1 MSEPLTPITPPPPP
15 VQPPKRSPMF
25 WVAIGCGVVI
35 LLGFLALAG
44 MCAAGGMWFKRQ
56 AAKFEQNPAVAA
68 AEMAV
73 RANPELEL
81 VESDTEK
88 GTITYRHKETGEVVT
103 VNAAEFEDGK
113 WTVETTEGTATFG
126 GGEGAAANLPSWV
139 PAYPNGSVQGTFDS
153 TSAEGRSAA
162 FTVTTS
168 DPVAAVLEFYES
180 QLEGAGLEVQKST
193 YEAAGTGP
201 GGTVSGTSA
210 DQKRT
215 VGVMVSAAD
224 GQTTAVVTFNE
235 KP

>member
-1 MSEPLTPITPPPPP
+1 MSELLTPTTPPPPP

-68 AEMAV
+68 AELAV

-88 GTITYRHKETGEVVT
+88 GTITVRNKKTGEVT
-103 VNAAEFEDGK
+103 TWDASEYESGK
-113 WTVETTEGTATFG
+113 FSVETPEGTATYG
-126 GGEGAAANLPSWV
+126 GNAPQNLPAWV
-139 PAYPNGSVQGTFDS
+139 PVYPGGTVTGNFDT
-153 TSAEGRSAA
+153 TSGEGRSVA
-162 FTVTTS
+162 FTMTTS
-168 DPVAAVLEFYES
+168 DTVAAVLEFYES
-180 QLEGAGLEVQKST
+180 QLQGAGLKVQKST
-193 YEAAGTGP
+193 FDSAGTS
-201 GGTVSGTSA
+201 GGTVGGTSE
-210 DQKRT
+210 DEKRSAS
-215 VGVMVSAAD
+215 VMVSTAD
-224 GQTTAVVTFNE
+224 GQTSAVVSFTE

>member
-1 MSEPLTPITPPPPP
+1 
-15 VQPPKRSPMF
+15 MF

-44 MCAAGGMWFKRQ
+44 MCAAGGMWFRNQ

-68 AEMAV
+68 AELAV

-88 GTITYRHKETGEVVT
+88 GTITVRNKKTGEVVT
-103 VNAAEFEDGK
+103 WNAADIESGK
-113 WTVETTEGTATFG
+113 WTVETDEGTATFG
-126 GGEGAAANLPSWV
+126 GGPGGPANLPSWV
-139 PAYPNGSVQGTFDS
+139 PTYPNGTVQGTFDS
-153 TSAEGRSAA
+153 TSPEGRSAA

-168 DPVAAVLEFYES
+168 DPIAAVLEFYES
-180 QLEGAGLEVQKST
+180 QLEGAGLSVQKST
-193 YEAAGTGP
+193 FDSAGTS

-210 DQKRT
+210 DDKRT
-215 VGVMVSAAD
+215 VGVMVSTAD
-224 GQTTAVVTFNE
+224 GQTSAVVSFTE